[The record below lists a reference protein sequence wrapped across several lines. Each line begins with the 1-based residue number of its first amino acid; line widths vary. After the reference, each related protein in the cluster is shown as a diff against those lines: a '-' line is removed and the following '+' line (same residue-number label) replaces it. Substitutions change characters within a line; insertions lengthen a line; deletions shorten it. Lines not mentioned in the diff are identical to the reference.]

1 MVNVLFVCHG
11 NICRSPMAQFVLQY
25 FVEKMDLA
33 DSFSKIRSA
42 ATSTEEIGNT
52 VYPPIAKILDR
63 LDIDYK
69 NKKARQITKSDC
81 REYDYIIV
89 MDDNNLRNLF
99 YLHSDIDKSK
109 VSKLLDYTENP
120 MDVDDPWYTRDFE
133 RTFEEI
139 KQGCVGFLKMLKQK
153 GIIEYDENLLDKISD
168 KI

>member
-1 MVNVLFVCHG
+1 
-11 NICRSPMAQFVLQY
+11 MAQFVLQY
-25 FVEKMDLA
+25 LVEKMDLA

-63 LDIDYK
+63 LNIDYK
-69 NKKARQITKSDC
+69 NKRARQITKSDC

-89 MDDNNLRNLF
+89 MDDNNLRNLY

-109 VSKLLDYTENP
+109 VSKLLDFTDNP
-120 MDVDDPWYTRDFE
+120 MDVDDPWYTRDFA

-139 KQGCVGFLKMLKQK
+139 KLGCAGFLKMLKQK
-153 GIIEYDENLLDKISD
+153 GIIEFDENKLDSISEQ
-168 KI
+168 I